1 MSGLELVAVFACVG
15 AIISAYHDGAELV
28 AQIKARRKA
37 RKALQNG
44 SLREVSTDELALSL
58 HRGEEVVQGQYEFDA
73 RRLGDAFSTG
83 DQIARDSLKDIII
96 HIQRQIISNLKL
108 QWQQETMIDFSPLQD
123 ASDSSQNQVLLVL
136 IQLQQ
141 RILVSG
147 AIENMRPPPL
157 FYDPPAVRNA
167 GLQLSGRLRIGS
179 VPTTPPWDVKASQQP
194 LKNLRSYSG
203 SNVPP
208 PPHQPERGLSSVDT
222 ASEGKTKALTRRIFS
237 GGRSKEVDEPH
248 KRTSSNSSMLSA
260 GPLPAIHDS
269 IAQSANEQSISS
281 TRVTENISRDVDDYS
296 NRIRDVDNYPNRT
309 RDVDNYSNRRSTIN
323 SLDTC
328 ETDLEKNP
336 WAADSFNETHAY
348 RDSWSHSSSNRPD
361 LYLDSQSITSSS
373 QSCSSQDK
381 HSIARS
387 QRSLQPE
394 SFTAITSNSTSIS
407 RKDLLPSQANKFS
420 GFCKGAWRL
429 QIGDKK
435 KAMDECHRP
444 DGIYSVVRYWQCS
457 KCKFEGRLIQSDK
470 KTKGY
475 DKQVI
480 RAEGIQFRWEFLFK
494 SHVQARDHSQHP
506 MKATYACIFCCSEGR
521 GTPTFGGAQIFMEH
535 LQEHRMSLPTG
546 EVLYRMNC
554 IAGREA
560 QPDEDFDINLI
571 EKEGRRLS

>member
-1 MSGLELVAVFACVG
+1 MKLLRVLLAT
-15 AIISAYHDGAELV
+15 SAYHDGAELV

-37 RKALQNG
+37 KKALRNG
-44 SLREVSTDELALSL
+44 SLRDVSTDELALSL
-58 HRGEEVVQGQYEFDA
+58 HRGEEVIQGQYEFDA
-73 RRLGDAFSTG
+73 RRFGDAFSTG

-108 QWQQETMIDFSPLQD
+108 QWQQETMTDFTPLQD

-167 GLQLSGRLRIGS
+167 DLQRPGHPRISS
-179 VPTTPPWDVKASQQP
+179 VPTTPPWDAKASQQP
-194 LKNLRSYSG
+194 PPNLRSYSG
-203 SNVPP
+203 PNVPP
-208 PPHQPERGLSSVDT
+208 PHQLDGGFPSVHT
-222 ASEGKTKALTRRIFS
+222 ASEGRTAALTRRIFS
-237 GGRSKEVDEPH
+237 GGRYKEVDKSH
-248 KRTSSNSSMLSA
+248 KRTSSDFSMQPTS
-260 GPLPAIHDS
+260 PLPAVHDGQT
-269 IAQSANEQSISS
+269 QSANEQSIPS
-281 TRVTENISRDVDDYS
+281 TKAAQNKARDVDDF
-296 NRIRDVDNYPNRT
+296 
-309 RDVDNYSNRRSTIN
+309 SNRRFTEN
-323 SLDTC
+323 SLDAWK
-328 ETDLEKNP
+328 TDLEDNP
-336 WAADSFNETHAY
+336 WAADSFNETDTY
-348 RDSWSHSSSNRPD
+348 PDSWSHSSSNRLDP
-361 LYLDSQSITSSS
+361 YPDSQSFTSSS
-373 QSCSSQDK
+373 QSYSSQDK

-387 QRSLQPE
+387 QRSFQPE
-394 SFTAITSNSTSIS
+394 SFTVITSNSSSIS
-407 RKDLLPSQANKFS
+407 RKDLLPSEANKFS

-435 KAMDECHRP
+435 KAVDECQRP
-444 DGIYSVVRYWQCS
+444 DGMYSVIRYWQCS
-457 KCKFEGRLIQSDK
+457 KCKFEGRLIQPDK
-470 KTKGY
+470 KTKSF

-494 SHVQARDHSQHP
+494 SHVQARDRSHQP

-521 GTPTFGGAQIFMEH
+521 GTPTFGGAQTFMEH
-535 LQEHRMSLPTG
+535 LQEHRVSLPTG

-571 EKEGRRLS
+571 EKEGRRML